1 MNTASNR
8 IQERKIEEVRVLP
21 LHGIGISYASLLE
34 AAVFVKSYIWSDA
47 AKEFVRFE
55 IEVIYTDGV
64 RIRGD
69 FLENESAA
77 EFLLNRAKG
86 LL

>member
-1 MNTASNR
+1 M
-8 IQERKIEEVRVLP
+8 
-21 LHGIGISYASLLE
+21 
-34 AAVFVKSYIWSDA
+34 FVKSYSWSEA

-55 IEVIYTDGV
+55 IEVIYSDGV
-64 RIRGD
+64 RITGD
-69 FLENESAA
+69 FLEKESAA